1 MRHLLLLVTVFI
13 LFTALKLQ
21 GQGKTSIASGNWTN
35 AAIWTPTGVPSS
47 TNNVTIANG
56 HTVVIDANINCN
68 DLTIG
73 TGGTAAELRF
83 SGNTARTVNVFNNL
97 TVNSS
102 ATFSILTTSNATHIL
117 NIGGN
122 LTNSGIFTMFAD
134 NNSLCNVTFNKNG
147 NQTISGTGTLTRFN
161 RITVNMGTSSNNI
174 LDISSSSFTVINN
187 FLTLTNG
194 TFKLSTPNAGTF
206 VPFTALTTLA
216 ASNGI
221 WLNSAT
227 AIMNFSAG
235 INLSG
240 LLRVSSG
247 TMTIGNANNENLTP
261 TAGTLLIQGGVLNI
275 AGRYI
280 ASTTATSF
288 SMTGG
293 TMNMPN
299 NGSTSTTQAPF
310 QISIASSTFN
320 MSGGSIVILREGGN
334 GAQDL
339 GFVNTGSGSGSVT
352 GGTLQLGGTGTP
364 ASQTL
369 NINSTFTIPNL
380 SINSA
385 SVTGK
390 LLTSS
395 LTVLNNIS
403 ISSGSLVANNLGIA
417 LGGNWTNAGLFTPG
431 TGTVT
436 FNGSSAQSILKTGGE
451 TFNHLTFSGS
461 STKTFASAITASG
474 NISIASGSTLD
485 VSASNFSLTLRGNF
499 VNNGSFNARSGLVTL
514 NGAASQS
521 IIGTSATTFNN
532 LTINNTSGVV
542 LGSTANLLGTLSLNN
557 GTFNTNSQVFTLV
570 SDASGTAIIGQLT
583 GTGDIAGNVIVQR
596 FVPGGST
603 GWAYLG
609 APISSALT
617 LNDWDDDIFISCA
630 TCPDGSAAGFL
641 SVYSY
646 DETQTGVYDATNSY
660 VGLNTINDVIQPNKG
675 YWVYLGTGSVTTA
688 NITLDVTGTVRKNN
702 QTINLNFTNTGSTT
716 DDGWNLI
723 QNPYPSAISWTA
735 LKGATSNID
744 NAIYVYNAD
753 LNSGTGGTAT
763 FINGVSSPAVASGG
777 IGDNIP
783 MCQGFYVH
791 STGATALNA
800 VESNKVSA
808 NPTFLKAAAN
818 TNPLMRLKLSNQN
831 PNVDETV
838 LYFEQG
844 ASKNFEAN
852 FDAYKIRP
860 NDPLAPVLAI
870 NYNQIDYQVN
880 GVAILSGTFSIP
892 VKATTGTSGNFTI
905 TAHELNSLPN
915 NACVVLYDKFTQT
928 TTDLK
933 TSNYSFYLS
942 DTTSVARFELQ
953 ITANTLNINTQ
964 VNQPSC
970 ALPQNGFVAAKGLN
984 QGPWNYVWKVNNTI
998 VKTSLNTAAADTLK
1012 NISGGVVDLQINTLG
1027 LCDNNESQF
1036 NIAPQTPVTAGFT
1049 SIDTLFLGQ
1058 SNNVQVNN
1066 TSINSANYLWYSGYN
1081 NSTYNGASPTL
1092 FYNQPGDYQI
1102 KLICTSTSGCV
1113 DSLQKKIV
1121 VLDGLVSINNLK
1133 DTRSFVIKTLA
1144 NSHFLIEAEFNSDVN
1159 VELNVIDI
1167 EGKLISHMNKG
1178 TTKTLSENID
1188 LSSYPKGVYMLN
1200 LTIGANYRSVKIIAD

>member
-1 MRHLLLLVTVFI
+1 MRHLLIFI
-13 LFTALKLQ
+13 AFLLFTLLKLH

-35 AAIWTPTGVPSS
+35 AAIWTPTGVPTS
-47 TNNVTIANG
+47 TNDVTIANG
-56 HTVVIDANINCN
+56 HTVTINANITCN
-68 DLTIG
+68 DLIIG
-73 TGGTAAELRF
+73 TGAASAVLRF
-83 SGNTARTVNVFNNL
+83 SGNTARTVNVFKNL

-102 ATFSILTTSNATHIL
+102 ASFLILSTSNTTHLL

-122 LTNSGIFTMFAD
+122 LTNSGTFRMFQD

-147 NQTISGTGTLTRFN
+147 NQTISGTGALTRFN
-161 RITVNMGTSSNNI
+161 RITLNMGTSANNI
-174 LDISSSSFTVINN
+174 LEVSSSSFTVINN

-216 ASNGI
+216 TSSGI
-221 WLNSAT
+221 WLNSST

-261 TAGTLLIQGGVLNI
+261 TAGTLNIQGGVLNI

-280 ASTTATSF
+280 ANTTATSF

-293 TMNMPN
+293 AMNLPN

-310 QISIASSTFN
+310 QISVASSTFN
-320 MSGGSIVILREGGN
+320 MSNGTITIVREGGT

-339 GFVNTGSGSGSVT
+339 GFVNTGSSVGSVT
-352 GGTLQLGGTGTP
+352 GGTLQLGRTGTP
-364 ASQTL
+364 ASQTI

-390 LLTSS
+390 LLTNS
-395 LTVLNNIS
+395 LTVLNNIT

-431 TGTVT
+431 TSTVT

-451 TFNHLTFSGS
+451 TFNHLSFNGS
-461 STKTFASAITASG
+461 STKTFSSAITASG
-474 NISIASGSTLD
+474 NISIASGSTVD
-485 VSASNFSLTLRGNF
+485 VSTSNFSLALRGNF
-499 VNNGSFNARSGLVTL
+499 VNNGSFNARSGLVSL
-514 NGAASQS
+514 NGTSSQN
-521 IIGTSATTFNN
+521 IGGTAATTFSN
-532 LTINNTSGVV
+532 LTINNTAGAV
-542 LGSTANLLGTLSLNN
+542 LGSTVNLLGTLSLNN
-557 GTFNTNSQVFTLV
+557 GTFNTNSNVFTLI
-570 SDASGTAIIGQLT
+570 SNASGTARIGQLT
-583 GTGDIAGNVIVQR
+583 GTGDIAGNVTIQR
-596 FVPGGST
+596 FAPGGST

-617 LNDWDDDIFISCA
+617 LNDWDDDIFISCP
-630 TCPDGSAAGFL
+630 TCPDGSASGFL
-641 SVYSY
+641 SVYTY
-646 DETQTGVYDATNSY
+646 DETQSGVYDAANSY
-660 VGLNTINDVIQPNKG
+660 VALSTINDVIQPNKG
-675 YWVYLGTGSVTTA
+675 YWVYLGTGSVSTTD
-688 NITLDVTGTVRKNN
+688 ITLDVTGTVRKNN
-702 QTINLNFTNTGSTT
+702 QSLTLNYTNSGSPTN
-716 DDGWNLI
+716 DGWNLI
-723 QNPYPSAISWTA
+723 QNPYPSPISWTA
-735 LKGATSNID
+735 LRGSTPNID
-744 NAIYVYNAD
+744 DAIYVYNAD

-763 FINGVSSPAVASGG
+763 FINGISSPALGSGG

-800 VESNKVSA
+800 VESNKVAA

-818 TNPLMRLKLSNQN
+818 TNPLMRLQLSNQN
-831 PNVDETV
+831 MGLDETV

-844 ASKNFEAN
+844 ASKNFETN

-860 NDPLAPVLAI
+860 NDPLAPVIAI

-880 GVAILSGTFSIP
+880 GVAPLSGTFLIP
-892 VKATTGTSGNFTI
+892 VKATTGVSGNFTI
-905 TAHELNSLPN
+905 SALELNSFPN
-915 NACVVLYDKFTQT
+915 NACVMLYDKFTQT

-933 TSNYSFYLS
+933 TTGYGFYLF

-953 ITANTLNINTQ
+953 ITANTLNVHTQ

-970 ALPQNGFVAAKGLN
+970 SLPQNGFVTAKGLN
-984 QGPWNYVWKVNNTI
+984 QGPWNYVWKLNNTI
-998 VKTSLNTAAADTLK
+998 VKTSLNITTADTLK
-1012 NISGGVVDLQINTLG
+1012 NISGGNVDVQINTIG

-1036 NIAPQTPVTAGFT
+1036 FIAPQTPVTAGFT
-1049 SIDTLFLGQ
+1049 SLDTLFLHQ
-1058 SNNVQVNN
+1058 SNSVQVNN
-1066 TSINSANYLWYSGYN
+1066 TSVNGVNYLWYSGYN
-1081 NSTYNGASPTL
+1081 NNTYNSASPTL

-1102 KLICTSTSGCV
+1102 KLICTSNTGCV
-1113 DSLQKKIV
+1113 DSVQKKIV
-1121 VLDGLVSINNLK
+1121 VLDGLVSIANLS
-1133 DTRSFVIKTLA
+1133 DSRRLLLKTLG
-1144 NSHFLIEAEFNSDVN
+1144 NSRFLVEGEFNSAVN
-1159 VELNVIDI
+1159 VELSVIDL
-1167 EGKLISHMNKG
+1167 EGKLIKQITKG
-1178 TTKTLSENID
+1178 TTKTLLENID
-1188 LSSYPKGVYMLN
+1188 LSGYSKGVYLLN
-1200 LTIGANYRSVKIIAD
+1200 IAIGNSYKSVQVVTD